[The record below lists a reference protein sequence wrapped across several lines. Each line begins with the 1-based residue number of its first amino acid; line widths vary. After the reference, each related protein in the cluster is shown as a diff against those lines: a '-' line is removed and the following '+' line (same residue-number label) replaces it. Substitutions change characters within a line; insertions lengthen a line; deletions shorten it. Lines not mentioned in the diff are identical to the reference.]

1 MRNWNLSAA
10 AAPMEARLRLHASA
24 IPTEWLHSQT
34 RNGGGPMPDAVSQL
48 GNVGSITKALLN
60 ALDQIERQVSASQIG
75 PDGKPLGSAIYMHMP
90 TGYPIDPKMYANPW
104 SPAGDDSSSSFSND
118 GAFSAPAQPTS
129 SSTPP
134 AGPPGSIYPPP
145 AKPDPQLQNSIQA
158 AFFTSQLVDQMLE
171 VTQNGV
177 ATAWPDRNVSIEYFT
192 IIKGMQPVD
201 QSQPSQAVLNA
212 IAAAQNLLYIK
223 DANGNL
229 IGYTPLYANF
239 RRNRQAWTDAIA
251 AQATAFAQ
259 AMSDPVAGQA
269 WPIVAQTYAN
279 KVTQALNDFNSM
291 GRQQVQDALD
301 TIATQGESAV
311 TALAAMARQMY
322 DAYQVQLAGGISA
335 NVPWSYISPI
345 SWWDYTDESFGVQKI
360 TGSSAAHDQ
369 TTRSGTGSFANNWQ
383 QQQSSSTGGSSGFNI
398 GIYNASAGGSH
409 ADASNAFGNHANQYN
424 WTTHQDHSSSASV
437 TLEYFIAT
445 IERAWF
451 LGDLFNIKGWYLV
464 GQRANSISDGTIVNQ
479 IGEKTP
485 AILPMLP
492 KGFLIIRNV
501 KITCDDWGDFGT
513 TFNSAMQASQGSG
526 QASSNSVAAQGG
538 FLFFSGSGQ
547 HQDQQSSSGVVSG
560 GTSSGFTFTSD
571 GKRGGTLELLGSQ
584 IAGWIGQIQP
594 ACPLMDDPTLPKP
607 KSANTPQAMAG
618 GGAGAGAAP
627 AQPGS

>member
-1 MRNWNLSAA
+1 
-10 AAPMEARLRLHASA
+10 
-24 IPTEWLHSQT
+24 
-34 RNGGGPMPDAVSQL
+34 MPDAVSQL
-48 GNVGSITKALLN
+48 DNVGSITKALLN
-60 ALDQIERQVSASQIG
+60 ALDQIERQVSSSQIG

-90 TGYPIDPKMYANPW
+90 TGYPIDPKMFANAW
-104 SPAGDDSSSSFSND
+104 TPAAASSGSSFSSD
-118 GAFSAPAQPTS
+118 GTFSAPAQPT

-134 AGPPGSIYPPP
+134 AGPPGSVYPPP
-145 AKPDPQLQNSIQA
+145 AKPDPQLQESIQA
-158 AFFTSQLVDQMLE
+158 AFFTSHLVDQMLE
-171 VTQNGV
+171 VTQNGI

-192 IIKGMQPVD
+192 IIKGMQPMD
-201 QSQPSQAVLNA
+201 KSQPAQAVLDR

-223 DANGNL
+223 DDKGNL

-251 AQATAFAQ
+251 AQATAYAQ

-269 WPIVAQTYAN
+269 WPVVAQTYAN
-279 KVTQALNDFNSM
+279 KVTAALNDFNSM

-322 DAYQVQLAGGISA
+322 DAYQVQLAGSISA

-360 TGSSAAHDQ
+360 TGTSEAHDQ
-369 TTRSGTGSFANNWQ
+369 TTRTGAGSFANNWQ
-383 QQQSSSTGGSSGFNI
+383 QQQSQSGSGSGGFDVGLYSASS
-398 GIYNASAGGSH
+398 SASH

-424 WTTHQDHSSSASV
+424 WATHEDHSSSASV

-445 IERAWF
+445 IERPWF

-464 GQRANSISDGTIVNQ
+464 GQRAKSISDGTIANQ
-479 IGEKTP
+479 IGEKTT

-501 KITCDDWGDFGT
+501 KITCDDWGDFGAN
-513 TFNSAMQASQGSG
+513 FNSAMQASQGSG
-526 QASSNSVAAQGG
+526 QSSSNSVAVKGG
-538 FLFFSGSGQ
+538 YLFYSASGQ
-547 HQDQQSSSGVVSG
+547 YQNQQSSGAFGSQQ
-560 GTSSGFTFTSD
+560 TSSGFTFTSD
-571 GKRGGTLELLGSQ
+571 RKKGGTLELLGSQ
-584 IAGWIGQIQP
+584 IAGWIGQIQR
-594 ACPLMDDPTLPKP
+594 AAPLEDDPTLPKP
-607 KSANTPQAMAG
+607 KKS
-618 GGAGAGAAP
+618 AGAAP